1 MPKAK
6 FFLYNGTIGNND
18 HQELSTYFDFQ
29 REWAVRQR
37 EFLILR
43 RIIDSRRCLKKMHK
57 MHQSR
62 TPIEEEEKSASQL
75 RANSTYFNRKSVIIK
90 PQCANYSNF
99 SNI

>member
-43 RIIDSRRCLKKMHK
+43 RIIDSQRCLKKMHK

-62 TPIEEEEKSASQL
+62 TPIEEEKNQ
-75 RANSTYFNRKSVIIK
+75 RAN
-90 PQCANYSNF
+90 CARIQHIS
-99 SNI
+99 IVKVL